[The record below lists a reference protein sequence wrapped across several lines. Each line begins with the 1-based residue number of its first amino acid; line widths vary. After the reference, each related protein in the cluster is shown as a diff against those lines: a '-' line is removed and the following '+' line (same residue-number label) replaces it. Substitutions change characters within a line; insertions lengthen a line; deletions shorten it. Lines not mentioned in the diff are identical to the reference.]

1 MMSLSLS
8 NEYNPFKTVIKE
20 LYLSETLMI
29 SAVRV
34 QSCFVLGVIKSLANS
49 VQLRVFLTCQST

>member
-8 NEYNPFKTVIKE
+8 NEYNPFKNVIKE

-29 SAVRV
+29 SPVRV
-34 QSCFVLGVIKSLANS
+34 QSCFVLGVIKSFANS